1 MLSINYVVHVIL
13 LCFFLA
19 EFHVYLAKVVCVLNE
34 TELRKGYRLHCYS
47 TVVCRVHVRPG
58 PSAELN
64 GFLLCC
70 VLRAHLVVAALGADP
85 DEMAENLKSVS
96 LLAAARPHHAAS
108 PSPVMLC
115 VPRNTTPIHASQSSY
130 SQTPP

>member
-1 MLSINYVVHVIL
+1 MCYPCYTVM
-13 LCFFLA
+13 FFFFA
-19 EFHVYLAKVVCVLNE
+19 EFHVYLAKVVCILHE

-96 LLAAARPHHAAS
+96 LLAAARPHRT
-108 PSPVMLC
+108 MLHLLLLSCC
-115 VPRNTTPIHASQSSY
+115 V
-130 SQTPP
+130 

>member
-1 MLSINYVVHVIL
+1 VCYPCYTVM
-13 LCFFLA
+13 FFFFA
-19 EFHVYLAKVVCVLNE
+19 EFHVYLAKVVCILHE

-96 LLAAARPHHAAS
+96 LLAEPLAILPLSFVGFAS
-108 PSPVMLC
+108 M
-115 VPRNTTPIHASQSSY
+115 SSDPQIIDTDGPT
-130 SQTPP
+130 SHRHGMA